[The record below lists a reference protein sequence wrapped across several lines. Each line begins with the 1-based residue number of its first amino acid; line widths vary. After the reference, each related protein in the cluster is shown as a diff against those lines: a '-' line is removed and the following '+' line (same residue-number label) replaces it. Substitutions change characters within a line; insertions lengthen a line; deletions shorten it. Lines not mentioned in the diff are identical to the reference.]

1 MNDNRTSGGVPEGGQ
16 FAAAAHAESPV
27 KLFDRNDGSFFK
39 PSPSSTAEHCLN
51 FWSNIVIPDEI
62 ISQAESVYHE
72 TRTAEVEAGF
82 KQRVD
87 DWKTNWVVENPKP
100 RFKLEAWEEKFQA
113 ELAPFKNQ
121 VREDLTNERPMWLG
135 TYDSRQLVRAAQM
148 LFHAPHA
155 HRFPDENIKVR
166 DHEIELFTE
175 TLTVEEIQ
183 AKYKL
188 YQIHHALE
196 KVFEDTTEK
205 EMLQVMKNLGE
216 SMNIVSEEVID
227 ARRDSMI

>member
-51 FWSNIVIPDEI
+51 FWSNITIPDEI

-72 TRTAEVEAGF
+72 RRNTEVESGVT
-82 KQRVD
+82 QRVA
-87 DWKTNWVVENPKP
+87 DWQTNWLDENPKP
-100 RFKLEAWEEKFQA
+100 RFKVEAWEAQFTKDHAAFAAQA
-113 ELAPFKNQ
+113 
-121 VREDLTNERPMWLG
+121 REELTNERPMWLG

-148 LFHAPHA
+148 LYHAPHPD
-155 HRFPDENIKVR
+155 RFPDENIKVR

-175 TLTVEEIQ
+175 TLTVEQIQ

-188 YQIHHALE
+188 YQMHHAME